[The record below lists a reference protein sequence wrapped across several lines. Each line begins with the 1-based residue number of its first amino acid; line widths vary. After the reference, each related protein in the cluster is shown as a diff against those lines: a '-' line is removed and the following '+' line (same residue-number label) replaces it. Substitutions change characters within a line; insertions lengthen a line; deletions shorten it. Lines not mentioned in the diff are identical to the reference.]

1 MHNFCGRSQRAN
13 KARTHRKVNR
23 KYPYIHPGVKRGHTS
38 NLAIYFDQSGS
49 VSHEECE
56 LFFGALSELSKIT
69 TFKVFP
75 FDWNVDE
82 ENAFVWKRGQKINP
96 ARTRAGGT
104 SFQAVQ
110 NHFDENREKFDGLII
125 LTDGEASD
133 PGPSRYRRCWVVLPG
148 RRLLFDPHSNDV
160 VVQMRHTD

>member
-1 MHNFCGRSQRAN
+1 
-13 KARTHRKVNR
+13 
-23 KYPYIHPGVKRGHTS
+23 VKRGHTS

-49 VSHEECE
+49 VSHEECA

-75 FDWNVDE
+75 FDWSVDE
-82 ENAFVWKRGQKINP
+82 ENAFVWKRRQKVEP
-96 ARTRAGGT
+96 GRTRSGGT

-110 NHFDENREKFDGLII
+110 NHFDESCEGFDGLII

-133 PGPSRYRRCWVVLPG
+133 PGPSRYRRCWVILPG
-148 RRLLFDPHSNDV
+148 RSLLFDPHPNDV
-160 VVQMRHTD
+160 VVHMRRND